1 MTAQDYLDAR
11 SKHRLTVD
19 EFLLLDREGAFGD
32 RRTEL
37 FEGEVYYMSPKHRP
51 HARAV
56 TELVIGLATALEDSE
71 LSVLSDIS
79 VRLSEHDVPEP
90 DIAITNA
97 PEGDGILPLE
107 AVKLLIEVSDST
119 LAQDLGLKAA
129 LYAGTGVPEVS
140 TTRLSEGL
148 NFALVRAFRLSTRVT
163 DLKAVFRLAA
173 AGPLGPT
180 TTSLRPV
187 DVISDRTSSRLAV
200 TSSRSTG
207 LAVKPKAPMARPS
220 DA

>member
-51 HARAV
+51 HAQAV
-56 TELVIGLATALEDSE
+56 TELVVALAKALEGSE

-79 VRLSEHDVPEP
+79 VRLSDHDVPEP
-90 DIAITNA
+90 DIAVTDA

-107 AVKLLIEVSDST
+107 SVKLLIEVADST
-119 LAQDLGLKAA
+119 LAQDMGLKAA
-129 LYAGTGVPEVS
+129 LYASAGVPEYWV
-140 TTRLSEGL
+140 
-148 NFALVRAFRLSTRVT
+148 
-163 DLKAVFRLAA
+163 
-173 AGPLGPT
+173 
-180 TTSLRPV
+180 V
-187 DVISDRTSSRLAV
+187 DVNGRVIHQMWVPGAKGYAE
-200 TSSRSTG
+200 RSVATFGERIATATIEG
-207 LAVKPKAPMARPS
+207 LAVETQPLN
-220 DA
+220 

>member
-32 RRTEL
+32 RPTEL

-56 TELVIGLATALEDSE
+56 TQLVVAIAKGLEESGSS
-71 LSVLSDIS
+71 LSVLTDIS

-90 DIAITNA
+90 DIAITDA

-107 AVKLLIEVSDST
+107 SVKLLIEVSDST

-129 LYAGTGVPEVS
+129 LYAGAGVPEYWVVDVH
-140 TTRLSEGL
+140 G
-148 NFALVRAFRLSTRVT
+148 RVVHQMWSPV
-163 DLKAVFRLAA
+163 DKAYAAKRKIASGEQVAA
-173 AGPLGPT
+173 AT
-180 TTSLRPV
+180 
-187 DVISDRTSSRLAV
+187 ISGLSIRAV
-200 TSSRSTG
+200 N
-207 LAVKPKAPMARPS
+207 
-220 DA
+220 